1 VHVLL
6 ATSDRRKDQRGV
18 KFDPNRR
25 KPLSRP
31 SPAAAKAKA
40 AAAAAAAEPKP
51 GKKKL
56 KVPVGEKK
64 KEPAQKTA
72 AQKKKE

>member
-31 SPAAAKAKA
+31 SPAAAKAA

>member
-31 SPAAAKAKA
+31 SPAAAKA

>member
-1 VHVLL
+1 MHFLL
-6 ATSDRRKDQRGV
+6 ATSDRRKGQRGV

-31 SPAAAKAKA
+31 SLAAAKSA
-40 AAAAAAAEPKP
+40 AAAEAVAAAEPKL
-51 GKKKL
+51 GTKKL
-56 KVPVGEKK
+56 KVPVDEK